1 MGFIG
6 LVVCVSLR
14 VYEYLVLLI
23 ILVVCFIIVSLLCF
37 FGCVCVCV
45 RERER
50 LRERR
55 HGTGMVRSIWD
66 KMQVGNC
73 DQNIVYEKE
82 YVQ

>member
-1 MGFIG
+1 
-6 LVVCVSLR
+6 VR
-14 VYEYLVLLI
+14 ERERERK
-23 ILVVCFIIVSLLCF
+23 
-37 FGCVCVCV
+37 